1 MTESIIEGSEVVKYF
16 PLRHGVLE
24 RLANKKQL
32 NVRAVDS
39 VNLKIGPKETLGL
52 VGESGS
58 GKTTLGR
65 VMLMIEKP
73 TSGRI
78 FFKGQEITNLK
89 PEDLR
94 KMRKKMQ
101 MVFQNPNS
109 SLDPRQRIKDI
120 LAEPLKAFRQHR
132 NEEIKE
138 IVLRVLGAVGLPE
151 DGMMRFPHEFSGGQ
165 RQRVAIA
172 RALVLNP
179 EFIILDEPTSA
190 LDSSV
195 QAQILNLLRK
205 LQDEFDLSY
214 LFITHNV
221 NVVKYMA
228 DRVAVMYCGKMV
240 EVGETQQLLER
251 PLHPYTMTLIASIPK
266 PDPDDKLQAMTLKG
280 EIPSSVNPPS
290 GCRFHPRC
298 PYAKEICRTTEPEL
312 REIEGAHWSACHFA
326 EEFKGG

>member
-1 MTESIIEGSEVVKYF
+1 
-16 PLRHGVLE
+16 
-24 RLANKKQL
+24 
-32 NVRAVDS
+32 
-39 VNLKIGPKETLGL
+39 
-52 VGESGS
+52 
-58 GKTTLGR
+58 
-65 VMLMIEKP
+65 
-73 TSGRI
+73 
-78 FFKGQEITNLK
+78 
-89 PEDLR
+89 
-94 KMRKKMQ
+94 MRKKMQ

-228 DRVAVMYCGKMV
+228 DRVAVMYCGKVV

-266 PDPDDKLQAMTLKG
+266 PDPDDRLQAMTLKG

-298 PYAKEICRTTEPEL
+298 PYAKEVCRTTEPEL
-312 REIEGAHWSACHFA
+312 REIETSHWSACHFA